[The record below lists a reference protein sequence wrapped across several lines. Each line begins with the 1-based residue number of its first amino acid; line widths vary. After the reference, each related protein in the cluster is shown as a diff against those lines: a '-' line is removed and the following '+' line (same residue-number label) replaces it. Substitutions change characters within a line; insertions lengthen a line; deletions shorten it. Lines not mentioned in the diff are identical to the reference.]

1 MSPRSG
7 QPTTPTTAASPAARG
22 TPHLELRGLGLRR
35 GDRWLVRGLD
45 ATIPRGA
52 FVAVV
57 GPSGVGKSSFL
68 AAIAGLLAPAEGELI
83 VRCLQGGAHRP
94 AEPERQ
100 RCTGVIFQ
108 NNLLTPNASVLTN
121 TLAGRLGRHSA
132 WRTLFGFP
140 RADRAA
146 AYRILCDLG
155 LGAHVHRWSCQTSGG
170 EQQRTAIARALLQEP
185 ELYLADE
192 PVSALDAYLTG
203 RVLGLLR
210 QEAREHGRT
219 VLCVL
224 HNPDLVDRFADLALS
239 FDPADPANWKL
250 REVRR

>member
-1 MSPRSG
+1 MSPARSEKH
-7 QPTTPTTAASPAARG
+7 PASPAPSAPADLA
-22 TPHLELRGLGLRR
+22 PHLELRNFGLKR
-35 GDRWLVRGLD
+35 GERWLVRGLD
-45 ATIPRGA
+45 LVVPRGA

-57 GPSGVGKSSFL
+57 GPSGVGKSAFL
-68 AAIAGLLAPAEGELI
+68 SAVAGLLDPTEGEVV
-83 VRCLQGGAHRP
+83 VRCHEGCHHRP
-94 AEPERQ
+94 LEMQ
-100 RCTGVIFQ
+100 HCTGIVFQ
-108 NNLLTPNASVLTN
+108 HNLLVPNATVLTN

-140 RADRAA
+140 REDRAA

-155 LGAHVHRWSCQTSGG
+155 LAAHVHRWSCQTSGG

-185 ELYLADE
+185 DLYLADE
-192 PVSALDAYLTG
+192 PVSSLDAYLTG

-210 QEAREHGRT
+210 QEAREHRRT

-224 HNPDLVDRFADLALS
+224 HSADLVERFADLALS
-239 FDPADPANWKL
+239 FDPGEPHNWKV

>member
-1 MSPRSG
+1 M
-7 QPTTPTTAASPAARG
+7 
-22 TPHLELRGLGLRR
+22 RGLN
-35 GDRWLVRGLD
+35 LVV
-45 ATIPRGA
+45 PRGA

-68 AAIAGLLAPAEGELI
+68 SAVAGLLDATEGEVI
-83 VRCLQGGAHRP
+83 VRCRQGCDHRP
-94 AEPERQ
+94 LEMQ
-100 RCTGVIFQ
+100 SCTGIVFQ
-108 NNLLTPNASVLTN
+108 QNLLVPNATVLTN

-140 RADRAA
+140 QADRAA

-155 LGAHVHRWSCQTSGG
+155 LAAHVHRWSCQTSGG

-185 ELYLADE
+185 DLYLADE

-210 QEAREHGRT
+210 QEAHEHRRT

-224 HNPDLVDRFADLALS
+224 HSAELVERFADLALS
-239 FDPADPANWKL
+239 FDPGDPYNWKV